1 MWGIHK
7 YVEILSLHASKNQW
21 TKGEITKEARKCFEM
36 KENEAQWHRNASKAV
51 FRAKCLAVH
60 AYVKKEGSRVSNLI
74 FHPKKLGKEEQTD
87 TQAFSSVQSLS
98 HVQLFAT
105 LWTTARQAS
114 QSITNSRSPLKP
126 MSIESV
132 MPSNHLILHHPLL
145 LLPSIFPSIKVFSN
159 ESALHVR

>member
-21 TKGEITKEARKCFEM
+21 IKGEITKEARKYFEM

-60 AYVKKEGSRVSNLI
+60 AYIKKEEGSQVSNLI

-98 HVQLFAT
+98 RVQLFAT

-114 QSITNSRSPLKP
+114 LSQSPLKP

-159 ESALHVR
+159 ESALRIR